1 MRSAR
6 RGHISGN
13 RKSGGTYKGDGK
25 IRIRGIG

>member
-13 RKSGGTYKGDGK
+13 RKGGGTYKGDDE
-25 IRIRGIG
+25 IRMRSIG